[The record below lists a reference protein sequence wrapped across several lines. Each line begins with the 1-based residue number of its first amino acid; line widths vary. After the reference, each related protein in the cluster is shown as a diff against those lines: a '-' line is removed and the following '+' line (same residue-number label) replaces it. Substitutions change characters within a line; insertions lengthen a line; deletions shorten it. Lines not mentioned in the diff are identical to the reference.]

1 LYLRRKHEKTM
12 ALRFRKHIKILPG
25 IWLNL
30 SKSGISTSIGGKGL
44 TVNIKDGKTR
54 TTVGLPGTGI
64 SYTETSSQQHVPSN
78 VTTPERLGISAWFWL
93 LLIVVV
99 GVVVMLVR

>member
-12 ALRFRKHIKILPG
+12 ALRFRKRIKIFPG
-25 IWLNL
+25 LWLNL
-30 SKSGISTSIGGKGL
+30 SKSGVSTSIGGKGL

-64 SYTETSSQQHVPSN
+64 SYTDTSSQHVPSN
-78 VTTPERLGISAWFWL
+78 VTTRERQGISLGFWL

-99 GVVVMLVR
+99 GLVVVLVLK